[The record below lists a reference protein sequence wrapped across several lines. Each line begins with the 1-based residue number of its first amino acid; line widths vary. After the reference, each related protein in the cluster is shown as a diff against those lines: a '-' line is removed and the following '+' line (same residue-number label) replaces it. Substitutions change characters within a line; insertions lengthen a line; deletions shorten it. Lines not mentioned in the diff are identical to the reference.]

1 MKILFVGGGTMGSVS
16 PLLAIS
22 QKIKAELGQRN
33 ESVGFL
39 WLGTKS
45 GPEREVVEKNNIR
58 FQVVAA
64 GKLRRYFDWHNVA
77 DVFNILVAMWQSFFI
92 LIKFRP
98 QVILTAGSFVAV
110 PVAVVGW
117 ILGVPIFVHQQDV
130 EVGLA
135 NKIMSL
141 LAKKITVA
149 LEESVR
155 DFPARKTVLV
165 GNPVRKF
172 PISNFQFPNRS
183 QILNLKF
190 QNTLPTILIL
200 GGGTGAVAINELV
213 WQALP
218 ELIKFCNLVHITGKN
233 KGNIDENENYKQF
246 EFLGDEI
253 FEAIKMSTLV
263 VSRAGMS
270 ALTELAYFSK
280 PTIIIPI
287 PNSHQ
292 EKNAKYF
299 QEKNAGVYLRQNEL
313 TVEIFVAEIQNLL
326 NDEAKKKDLGK
337 NMHNIF
343 IDYSGEKMVEE
354 ILKFK

>member
-22 QKIKAELGQRN
+22 QKIKTELSQHNQVAE
-33 ESVGFL
+33 FL
-39 WLGTKS
+39 WLGTKN
-45 GPEREVVEKNNIR
+45 GPERQVVEKNNIK
-58 FQVVAA
+58 FQVIAT
-64 GKLRRYFDWHNVA
+64 GKLRRYFDWRNVL
-77 DVFNILVAMWQSFFI
+77 DGFNVLMAMWQSFFI

-98 QVILTAGSFVAV
+98 RVILTAGSFVAV

-135 NKIMSL
+135 NKIMSFF
-141 LAKKITVA
+141 AKKITVA

-165 GNPVRKF
+165 GNPIRQFSV
-172 PISNFQFPNRS
+172 ISNFFN
-183 QILNLKF
+183 F

-200 GGGTGAVAINELV
+200 GGGTGALVINELV
-213 WQALP
+213 EKSLV
-218 ELIKFCNLVHITGKN
+218 ELIKFTNIIHITGKY
-233 KGNIDENENYKQF
+233 KGNTNKNENYKQF

-270 ALTELAYFSK
+270 ALTELAYFNK

-299 QEKNAGVYLRQNEL
+299 QEKNASVYLRQKEL
-313 TVEIFVAEIQNLL
+313 IVEIFVAEIQNLL
-326 NDEAKKKDLGK
+326 NDENKKKDLGK

-343 IDYSGEKMVEE
+343 IDYSGEKMVRE
-354 ILKFK
+354 ILKLK